1 MFSRIRVAL
10 GIALL
15 VSLIASIT
23 ALAKGGFSFISIV
36 GPGLKEP
43 VRLTDPALTTDF
55 FAFADFYQDKAKA
68 PTDPGE
74 VYEITRHY
82 VDGRREIL
90 FDRLHYYPETGF
102 VFYDGIENGESEYD
116 GEWYTAQPGIK
127 MTFEAALSIKV
138 GSAASVEKKQP
149 VTSAAQPDNAPAQ
162 SRPASP
168 ALLSSPAPIIALAA
182 GLAILVVF
190 AFWRCKVSVQ

>member
-23 ALAKGGFSFISIV
+23 ALAKGGFSFISIA

-74 VYEITRHY
+74 GYEITRHY
-82 VDGRREIL
+82 VDGGREII
-90 FDRLHYYPETGF
+90 FDRLHYYPGTGL
-102 VFYDGIENGESEYD
+102 VFYDGHENGASEYD
-116 GEWYTAQPGIK
+116 GDWYTAQPGIRT
-127 MTFEAALSIKV
+127 TFEAALSIKA

-149 VTSAAQPDNAPAQ
+149 VQSTSQPDSSMARAQPAAPDHV
-162 SRPASP
+162 ASP
-168 ALLSSPAPIIALAA
+168 TLIIATAGALAV
-182 GLAILVVF
+182 LFVF
-190 AFWRCKVSVQ
+190 AFWRRKVSVQ

>member
-1 MFSRIRVAL
+1 MFSRIRAAL

-23 ALAKGGFSFISIV
+23 ALAKGGFSFISIA

-74 VYEITRHY
+74 GYEITRHY
-82 VDGRREIL
+82 VDGTREIL
-90 FDRLHYYPETGF
+90 FDRLHYYPEAGF

-127 MTFEAALSIKV
+127 MAFEAALSIKA

-162 SRPASP
+162 SRPASS

-182 GLAILVVF
+182 GLAILLVF
-190 AFWRCKVSVQ
+190 AFWRRKVSVQ

>member
-1 MFSRIRVAL
+1 MFSRIRAAL

-23 ALAKGGFSFISIV
+23 ALAKGGFSFISIA

-74 VYEITRHY
+74 GYEITRHY
-82 VDGRREIL
+82 VDGTREIL
-90 FDRLHYYPETGF
+90 FDRLHYYPEAGF

-127 MTFEAALSIKV
+127 MAFEAALSIKA

-182 GLAILVVF
+182 GLAILLVF
-190 AFWRCKVSVQ
+190 AFWRRKVSVQ

>member
-15 VSLIASIT
+15 VSLTASIT
-23 ALAKGGFSFISIV
+23 ALAKGGFSFINIA

-74 VYEITRHY
+74 GYEITRHY
-82 VDGRREIL
+82 VDGTREIL

-127 MTFEAALSIKV
+127 MAFEAALSIKA

-182 GLAILVVF
+182 GLAILLVF
-190 AFWRCKVSVQ
+190 AFWRRKVSVQ

>member
-23 ALAKGGFSFISIV
+23 ALAKGGFSFISIA

-74 VYEITRHY
+74 GYEITRHY
-82 VDGRREIL
+82 VDGGREII
-90 FDRLHYYPETGF
+90 FDRLHYYPGTGF
-102 VFYDGIENGESEYD
+102 VFYDGLENGESEYD

-127 MTFEAALSIKV
+127 TAFEAALPIKA

-182 GLAILVVF
+182 GLAILLVF
-190 AFWRCKVSVQ
+190 AFWRRKVSVQ